1 MSMVALVT
9 SRIIDIY
16 STVIVVY
23 VLMSWL
29 RPSGSGI
36 VSDIYRTLGTI
47 CEPWLGLFR
56 RFIPPIGMVDISP
69 IVAII
74 ALSLISNLVWRFL
87 G

>member
-1 MSMVALVT
+1 MSMVALVI

-29 RPSGSGI
+29 RPSRGGI
-36 VSDIYRTLGTI
+36 VFDIYRTLGTI

>member
-1 MSMVALVT
+1 MVALVL

-29 RPSGSGI
+29 RPSRGGI
-36 VSDIYRTLGTI
+36 VFEIYRTLGTI

-69 IVAII
+69 IVAIV
-74 ALSLISNLVWRFL
+74 ALSLISNLVWRLL

>member
-1 MSMVALVT
+1 MGMVALVL

-29 RPSGSGI
+29 RPSRGGI
-36 VSDIYRTLGTI
+36 VFEIYRTLGTI

-69 IVAII
+69 IVAIV
-74 ALSLISNLVWRFL
+74 ALSLISNLVWRLL